1 MEELALRKFFGFDD
15 DFVRAGFEPW
25 R

>member
-1 MEELALRKFFGFDD
+1 MEELGLGQFFGFDE
-15 DFVRAGFEPW
+15 DFVRAGFTAY